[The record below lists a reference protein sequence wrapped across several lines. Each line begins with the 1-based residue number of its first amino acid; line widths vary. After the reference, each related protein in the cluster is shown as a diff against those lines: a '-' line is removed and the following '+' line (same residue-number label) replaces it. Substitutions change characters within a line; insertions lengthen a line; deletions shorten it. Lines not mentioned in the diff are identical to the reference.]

1 MISRNNYQDI
11 VDFLNFQ
18 GELKQ
23 NDPHTISGYWYRLVH
38 LMKWAQE
45 IPLIKAAAIRPA
57 FPAYL
62 EKVKTPKGDRL
73 GASGFTSICKTVRAF
88 YLWAKAEYPGRY
100 RSIDQNWI
108 VSIRP
113 PRTRSEQSEIHTREL
128 YTLEE
133 AIKLATCP
141 VVLLSEHRTQ
151 AAAAMLFLSGMRIG
165 AFMSLPIGCV
175 DLEHMR
181 IFQLPERGVL
191 TKNHKAAITFLL
203 DIPELLEVAWA
214 WDRLVRE
221 KLDDSFCWYPHLD
234 SFGGFSEKIVINRE
248 ALGNRKHD
256 FCDDLAALCKLAGVE
271 YKSAHKFRHGHA
283 VYALKKC
290 NSMEEFKSVS
300 MNLMHS
306 NMGITDSIYGKLVE
320 DDVQKTIIGL
330 SKKSGKATGED
341 LQAMFEEMIR
351 KYTKGK
357 E

>member
-1 MISRNNYQDI
+1 MISRDNYQD
-11 VDFLNFQ
+11 VCDFLNFQ

-23 NDPHTISGYWYRLVH
+23 NDPHTVAGYWYRLRH
-38 LMKWAQE
+38 LMMWAQE
-45 IPLIKAAAIRPA
+45 NPLTKATIIRPS
-57 FPAYL
+57 FPSYL
-62 EKVKTPKGDRL
+62 EKVKTPKGNPL
-73 GASGFTSICKTVRAF
+73 GSSGFTAICKTARAF
-88 YLWAKAEYPGRY
+88 YLWAKAEFPGRY
-100 RSIDQNWI
+100 RSVDQNWI

-113 PRTRSEQSEIHTREL
+113 PRTRREQSELHTREL
-128 YTLEE
+128 YTVEE
-133 AIKLATCP
+133 AIRLATCP
-141 VVLLSEHRTQ
+141 VELLSEHRTQ

-191 TKNHKAAITFLL
+191 TKNRKAAITSLL
-203 DIPELLEVAWA
+203 DIPELLEVVWA

-221 KLDDSFCWYPHLD
+221 KLDDSFYWYPHLD
-234 SFGGFSEKIVINRE
+234 SFGGFSAKIAINRE

-256 FCDDLAALCKLAGVE
+256 FCDDLKSLCTLAGIA

-283 VYALKKC
+283 VYALKHC
-290 NSMEEFKSVS
+290 STMEEFKSVS

-320 DDVQKTIIGL
+320 DEIHNTIVGL
-330 SKKSGKATGED
+330 SKKSGKPAGED
-341 LQAMFEEMIR
+341 LQTMFEEMIR
-351 KYTKGK
+351 KYAKGK